1 MLNKADDL
9 WTWLIEGCVIDIKM
23 SIAGL
28 HLENEVPTDSKVT
41 ALIWNVVCN
50 CIRDGLNGQNLLLPL
65 YSKPEADSTNQRDHP
80 FHHQAFV
87 LAILVSAYRKGETL
101 NTTRIINLTLRAFD
115 AVIAEM
121 GVMRTLATEKSAFR
135 ARYIDS

>member
-1 MLNKADDL
+1 MPNKTDDL

-65 YSKPEADSTNQRDHP
+65 YLNLKPDSMHSAGHR
-80 FHHQAFV
+80 FHQQAFV
-87 LAILVSAYRKGETL
+87 LALLIGACRKGEAL
-101 NTTRIINLTLRAFD
+101 DSSRIINLTLKAYE
-115 AVIAEM
+115 AVTSEM

-135 ARYIDS
+135 ARYID